1 MLQRRRRQRPANNVR
16 HSTGSAAH
24 TTTHTVFRTRVP
36 APTRVELKKS
46 NQLTTSVQASN
57 VVTKGPAHP
66 FDEEIFHD
74 GILKNLQLFVMMMT
88 HAKTPCVVLASRLL
102 WVLLLVSACFDV
114 KVKMLMVAE
123 RVPPSKQPFAFS
135 KAKHT
140 NTRVNNNINNP
151 GHTDVIAR
159 SPTAP
164 RTRTHIISPR
174 WSR

>member
-1 MLQRRRRQRPANNVR
+1 
-16 HSTGSAAH
+16 
-24 TTTHTVFRTRVP
+24 
-36 APTRVELKKS
+36 
-46 NQLTTSVQASN
+46 
-57 VVTKGPAHP
+57 
-66 FDEEIFHD
+66 
-74 GILKNLQLFVMMMT
+74 
-88 HAKTPCVVLASRLL
+88 VLE
-102 WVLLLVSACFDV
+102 V
-114 KVKMLMVAE
+114 KRKMLMVAE

-140 NTRVNNNINNP
+140 NTRLNNKINNNP